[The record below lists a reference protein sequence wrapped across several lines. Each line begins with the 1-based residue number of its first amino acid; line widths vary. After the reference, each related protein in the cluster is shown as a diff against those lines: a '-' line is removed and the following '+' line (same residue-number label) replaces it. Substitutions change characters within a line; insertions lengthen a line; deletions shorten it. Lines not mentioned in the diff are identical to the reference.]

1 MNRFTTVA
9 GLCVAVAGLATPAQG
24 QGCTEFLDEPSFVDY
39 CMQHG
44 KLLKGIE
51 DFEESNVPDGVGSKV
66 PLPAPLQGNIPNVNP
81 SNGLGF
87 PDGLAEKNLIIQDNV
102 FQGPNPPSPDPSG
115 SPNALYV
122 LGTGPPYNANSKK
135 VGEDLFNEVPP
146 INASLDLIF
155 TDPNHTGIGFEL
167 SRFG

>member
-1 MNRFTTVA
+1 MNRVITVA

-24 QGCTEFLDEPSFVDY
+24 QDCTEFLIQGEFEDY

-44 KLLKGIE
+44 KLIKGIE
-51 DFEESNVPDGVGSKV
+51 DFEESNVPPGAGMKV
-66 PLPAPLQGNIPNVNP
+66 ALPAPLRGNVPNVDAA
-81 SNGLGF
+81 GFGF

-115 SPNALYV
+115 SPHALYV
-122 LGTGPPYNANSKK
+122 LGTGAPYNANSKK